1 MCSLPGECGILSQAS
16 YPVLDKGKVLEALKI
31 ARDEEKLKVDILSL
45 MRSIDPE
52 ILVGG
57 CFPHFYDGP
66 IIPFFFDMFWLT
78 KQGMVMNVYEW
89 LILALSSVTYP
100 LWLLLP
106 HCSAL
111 QRSKSMSWMV
121 NPCQSLIISGE
132 IVFFFRLSYV

>member
-1 MCSLPGECGILSQAS
+1 MLVDVFGTSLPGECGILSQAS
-16 YPVLDKGKVLEALKI
+16 YPVLDKGKVLEALNI

-100 LWLLLP
+100 LWLLLL
-106 HCSAL
+106 HCSGQNL
-111 QRSKSMSWMV
+111 CLGWSIPHHFWG
-121 NPCQSLIISGE
+121 NCD
-132 IVFFFRLSYV
+132 FFRLSYV